1 MKIHNYRQK
10 FKHCSNVS
18 CHIYRSR
25 VRSLLRH
32 TIRTCVFSVFTFVL
46 RDFLHQLV
54 VLGLLPL
61 QVVFDHGLPDDSRSL
76 VLTRHLNRGTNIN

>member
-1 MKIHNYRQK
+1 M
-10 FKHCSNVS
+10 
-18 CHIYRSR
+18 
-25 VRSLLRH
+25 
-32 TIRTCVFSVFTFVL
+32 FSVFTFVL

-76 VLTRHLNRGTNIN
+76 VLTRHLDGGTNIKALRLFITVKLLLFDTKNKFSQ

>member
-1 MKIHNYRQK
+1 M
-10 FKHCSNVS
+10 
-18 CHIYRSR
+18 
-25 VRSLLRH
+25 
-32 TIRTCVFSVFTFVL
+32 FSVFTFVL

-76 VLTRHLNRGTNIN
+76 VLTRHLDRGTNIKALRLFITVKLLLFDTKNRFSR